1 MSTVTSSSSVG
12 GSWLEATARER
23 LAGLLDA
30 DSFDEFVGPSEREV
44 SPHLAQF
51 NLPVSF
57 DDGIAV
63 GHALFNGRPVWVAAQ
78 EGRFMGGTFSE
89 VAGAKLVG
97 LLRVARAF
105 AEQGKPRP
113 VLLLLDSGG
122 VRLQEANAGELAVSE
137 VIRALL
143 QARRAGLRI
152 IALIGGRA
160 GAFGGGGITTACCSD
175 IVVSEHARTGVTG
188 PEVIETNKGIE
199 ELDSKDRALVWRVAG
214 GRTRVLTGGADRYA
228 QDDIGDFRR
237 IALELLTEPAPFDLD
252 LLKAEQQ
259 RLEKRLDNFGDC
271 NDALDIWRKRGWSDP
286 EQLFNISDEQ
296 FLLELKK
303 SGEGSHVAR

>member
-1 MSTVTSSSSVG
+1 MNPATGSSTVG

-30 DSFDEFVGPSEREV
+30 DSFDEFVGPWEREV
-44 SPHLAQF
+44 SPHLTQF

-63 GHALFNGRPVWVAAQ
+63 GHALLGGRAVWVAAQ
-78 EGRFMGGTFSE
+78 EGRFMGGSFSE

-105 AEQGKPRP
+105 AQQGKPRP

-143 QARRAGLRI
+143 QARSAGLRV
-152 IALIGGRA
+152 IALVGGKA

-199 ELDSKDRALVWRVAG
+199 EFDSKNRALVWRITG
-214 GRTRVLTGGADRYA
+214 GRTRVLTGAADQYA
-228 QDDIGDFRR
+228 RDDVGDFRR
-237 IALELLTEPAPFDLD
+237 IVLELLTDPPPLDLE

-259 RLEKRLDNFGDC
+259 RLEKRLHNFGNC
-271 NDALDIWRKRGWSDP
+271 NDALDIWRMRGWSHP
-286 EQLFNISDEQ
+286 EQLFDITDEQ
-296 FLLELKK
+296 FLQVLRN
-303 SGEGSHVAR
+303 SGEGFHVAR